1 LHGEEQLLHSKNNP
15 KHNTL
20 KWWFNL
26 TLKESSAVSSSILQ
40 VINGRDEL
48 RRRKYNM
55 FHTNK
60 VDFPRAH
67 KKTVVHT
74 YVVCSQM
81 QYIKPRTQ
89 IRTYNAEKVFKLLNS
104 SEKEFVE
111 IQKQTALGKL
121 KGFQKGPQWFQSCLK
136 YVDSLNLA

>member
-1 LHGEEQLLHSKNNP
+1 
-15 KHNTL
+15 
-20 KWWFNL
+20 
-26 TLKESSAVSSSILQ
+26 
-40 VINGRDEL
+40 
-48 RRRKYNM
+48 M